1 MELPGP
7 PTRSRAERGEIMD
20 APTCPHCGHAVTR
33 ALDLP
38 YGWWEWTGEAYEL
51 RTASTRVDVAPW
63 VHYDCMGELRPFH
76 PQDAV
81 HDDLTP
87 A

>member
-1 MELPGP
+1 
-7 PTRSRAERGEIMD
+7 MD
-20 APTCPHCGHAVTR
+20 APTCPHCGQPITK

-38 YGWWEWTGEAYEL
+38 YGWWEWTGEAYEP

-63 VHYDCMGELRPFH
+63 VHYDCLGELRPFH

-81 HDDLTP
+81 HADLT
-87 A
+87 AN